1 MSIKKYIKAFDDSLP
16 IVAPIFSAF
25 VGLLCLFGN

>member
-1 MSIKKYIKAFDDSLP
+1 MNMKTLDKALP